1 MVKCMKKIIQKL
13 NIFML
18 LWLLP
23 LTVFAYSSEVILGG
37 QNVGISINSQGVLI
51 VGFYKVNNI
60 YNGSHLL
67 VGDYIIKVNNETVAN
82 IKDLVSK
89 IEKYATNDE
98 VEITYLRD
106 DKEYTTKIK
115 LEKSNDSYKTG
126 IYVKDNLL
134 GNGTLTYIDP
144 ETKIYGA
151 LGHYIIDSNTN
162 TAIKIKDGSIFK
174 SVITNITKSTD
185 GNPGSINTKFYR
197 QNVYGDINKNTL
209 AGIFGMYENIPANGK
224 LIKVANIDEIKTGKA
239 TIFTSLAQNEI
250 KEYDINILKID
261 KNSPIKNFYFE
272 ITDKNLIDTA
282 GGVVQGMSGSPIVQN
297 GKLIGAVT
305 HVTIDNVK
313 TGYGISIINMLKEGE
328 KK

>member
-1 MVKCMKKIIQKL
+1 
-13 NIFML
+13 
-18 LWLLP
+18 
-23 LTVFAYSSEVILGG
+23 
-37 QNVGISINSQGVLI
+37 
-51 VGFYKVNNI
+51 
-60 YNGSHLL
+60 
-67 VGDYIIKVNNETVAN
+67 
-82 IKDLVSK
+82 
-89 IEKYATNDE
+89 
-98 VEITYLRD
+98 
-106 DKEYTTKIK
+106 
-115 LEKSNDSYKTG
+115 
-126 IYVKDNLL
+126 
-134 GNGTLTYIDP
+134 
-144 ETKIYGA
+144 
-151 LGHYIIDSNTN
+151 
-162 TAIKIKDGSIFK
+162 
-174 SVITNITKSTD
+174 
-185 GNPGSINTKFYR
+185 
-197 QNVYGDINKNTL
+197 
-209 AGIFGMYENIPANGK
+209 MYENIPANGK